1 MATNEEMISG
11 VRKHALDNY
20 TKGGWDYLVEC
31 WDDSDIIE
39 AIKGYGDEKAC
50 TTTAQLISRVGEAV
64 GAREEQRFEAQA
76 LSGELEHFGIEEG
89 PDGKLR
95 RKETS

>member
-1 MATNEEMISG
+1 MATNEEMIAG
-11 VRKHALDNY
+11 VRKHALANY
-20 TKGGWDYLVEC
+20 SKEGWDYLVEC

-39 AIKGYGDEKAC
+39 AIKGAHGEEPC
-50 TTTAQLISRVGEAV
+50 TTLPQLIRRVGEAV
-64 GAREEQRFEAQA
+64 GAKEEQRFEAQA

-95 RKETS
+95 RKES